1 MYIKLEDNYSDI
13 CSYWLASV
21 YTPPQMK
28 EWNEWSLDKLK
39 ILKNVKKMWKNNLLS
54 LLIIEN

>member
-1 MYIKLEDNYSDI
+1 MYIKLEDNYSDR

-28 EWNEWSLDKLK
+28 EWNEWSLDMLK
-39 ILKNVKKMWKNNLLS
+39 ILKNVKEMWNNDLLS
-54 LLIIEN
+54 P